1 LKRSAITIN
10 KAKPFLKWAGGK
22 KQLLGEIDDRLPK
35 DEILSGK
42 INTYVEPF
50 VGGGAVFFHIANNFP
65 QIKHFCLFDINQ
77 DLVNCYN
84 TIKEDVEN
92 LIDELSILQNEFLK
106 KRSTRKGFFYQIRTE
121 FNFDRLPAKLI
132 FLNKT
137 CFNGLYRVNR
147 KGLFNV
153 PFGNYK
159 NPKICDEN
167 NLRIVSETLQRA
179 KIVCKDFEKSLP
191 YIKKQSLVYFDPP
204 YRPITQTASFTSYTK
219 EDFEHNDQ
227 IRLSTFCKKVTEKGA
242 KLLLSNSDPKNE
254 NPKDQFFQKNYPKK
268 LKFQIETV
276 KASRMINCKG
286 SKRGQIN
293 ELIITN
299 Y

>member
-1 LKRSAITIN
+1 MITGITTN

-22 KQLLGEIDDRLPK
+22 TQLLTEIDKRLPK
-35 DEILSGK
+35 EEILSGK
-42 INTYVEPF
+42 IDTYIEPF
-50 VGGGAVFFHIANNFP
+50 VGGGAVFFHIIGNYP
-65 QIKHFCLFDINQ
+65 QIKHFYLFDINQ

-84 TIKEDVEN
+84 AIKDNVED
-92 LIDELSILQNEFLK
+92 LISELCTLQKNFLRK
-106 KRSTRKGFFYQIRTE
+106 KTGRKDFFYQIRAE
-121 FNFDRLPAKLI
+121 FNFDRSVAKLI

-147 KGLFNV
+147 SGFFNV
-153 PFGNYK
+153 PFGDYK
-159 NPKICDEN
+159 NPAICDED
-167 NLRIVSETLQRA
+167 NLRSVSETLQKA
-179 KIVCKDFEKSLP
+179 DVICGDFEDSEKYVDKNSF
-191 YIKKQSLVYFDPP
+191 VYFDPP
-204 YRPITQTASFTSYTK
+204 YRPISQTAGFTSYTK

-227 IRLSTFCKKVTEKGA
+227 VRLSLFCKKITDKGA

-254 NPKDQFFQKNYPKK
+254 NQKDYFFQKNYPKK

-276 KASRMINCKG
+276 KASRVINCKG
-286 SKRGQIN
+286 TKRGQIN